1 MCLAE
6 SKGWGLAAGEL
17 YNAKDGLLDIKLRPA
32 STLRLT
38 FVDDNGNFMRD
49 VPVRLT
55 SLHAPQGQQAF
66 RPYAS
71 AILPE
76 EDRWKARSGADGT
89 VTFPDLPQG
98 FYGTYDVE
106 DKRFAKPLRNGFSE
120 RGNFQLDERALTSAA
135 PDILVPSLSASIAG
149 RLTFAPSGKPLAGAI
164 VRVNLCRYLAGGE
177 STTNEKGEYK
187 ISDLP
192 AGRYEAY
199 CVLND
204 EVAKEWTTP
213 RLENI
218 VVKEGQQLAMQDISL
233 VHGAVVKGRVIAE
246 EGGAPVSG
254 FNLFVYKYRSSNTI
268 GDTTAPD
275 GTFQIRVPA
284 GSHSL
289 VLNLNG
295 EGLYNRPKT
304 AAIVGTQKV
313 LDYVPRTAD
322 WNFDIADGQTL
333 NLEFRLPTK
342 EKTYPIR
349 CSRSRPRWGT
359 GGRRLCGDR

>member
-1 MCLAE
+1 MKITKLLLCLSIFCLMIAPCFAQFGALPGNLEKVDLPLTGRVLTPNDEPVVGARVSCIGNLKKDNGKVKTLAVVQTDAQGRYHLDVPAIAKNGAKIIGVLAE

-106 DKRFAKPLRNGFSE
+106 DKRFAKPLRNGFFE

-149 RLTFAPSGKPLAGAI
+149 RLTFALSGKPLAGAI
-164 VRVNLCRYLAGGE
+164 VRVNL
-177 STTNEKGEYK
+177 
-187 ISDLP
+187 
-192 AGRYEAY
+192 
-199 CVLND
+199 
-204 EVAKEWTTP
+204 
-213 RLENI
+213 
-218 VVKEGQQLAMQDISL
+218 
-233 VHGAVVKGRVIAE
+233 AVVIAAAK
-246 EGGAPVSG
+246 APPMKKANIK
-254 FNLFVYKYRSSNTI
+254 FPICL
-268 GDTTAPD
+268 
-275 GTFQIRVPA
+275 
-284 GSHSL
+284 L
-289 VLNLNG
+289 VAMK
-295 EGLYNRPKT
+295 P
-304 AAIVGTQKV
+304 IVFSMT
-313 LDYVPRTAD
+313 
-322 WNFDIADGQTL
+322 
-333 NLEFRLPTK
+333 RLPK
-342 EKTYPIR
+342 NGQRRDWKT
-349 CSRSRPRWGT
+349 S
-359 GGRRLCGDR
+359 L